1 MEFKASVLGAYER
14 GERAISVPRLMR
26 LAEVYDV
33 PADTLLPREAE
44 VEIDLTEAE
53 AAVKALRTEILETG
67 SDLIVGDSVDVAVS
81 LQAGRTSYDRAAL
94 LRYLTPAELADCST
108 VGADSVVLRIRAKV
122 R

>member
-1 MEFKASVLGAYER
+1 MPTTTG
-14 GERAISVPRLMR
+14 
-26 LAEVYDV
+26 
-33 PADTLLPREAE
+33 
-44 VEIDLTEAE
+44 LTIPFIGL
-53 AAVKALRTEILETG
+53 KKQYNNLRTEILETG
-67 SDLIVGDSVDVAVS
+67 SDLIVGDSVDVTVA